1 LNVRDDTVHICDI
14 VPFGVYPPR
23 GGGHNRI
30 HSLNLQASQRGH
42 TVFLFSQGI
51 RRFELKFPLK
61 SWTTKINENYTE
73 YRYVSMLS
81 VAAALFTGSAGAPPL
96 YAGDILGIRHP
107 SVLTR
112 EVVKS
117 DVVKVEHPWQVEYV
131 KSIAGDLPVVA
142 LEANVECDLLQQT
155 LSRRVP
161 YSKYLYRKAMKKEQS
176 ALALADAV
184 MVTSLRDKETLMR
197 KFEVKGAI
205 HVVPN
210 GVDIS
215 LISPVSRSERQRE
228 KERLGFSNRKV
239 VLFTGSS
246 HPPNRE
252 AVQHI
257 VRIAHKLPDVLFVVA
272 GRVGDFFT
280 SAGNVIV
287 TGYVEDITPFFR
299 AADIA
304 INPVTS
310 GSGTN
315 VKMLE
320 YMAAGLPVVST
331 PTGVRGLQVK
341 SGVHVLVQSLEEFPS
356 ALGTILEDGDLRETL
371 STNGRTLVEEIYDWE
386 KIGEKE
392 LDILQRLM

>member
-1 LNVRDDTVHICDI
+1 MRDDTVHICDI
-14 VPFGVYPPR
+14 APFGVYPPR

-30 HSLNLQASQRGH
+30 HYLNLQASQKNH
-42 TVFLFSQGI
+42 TIFLFSQGI

-61 SWTTKINENYTE
+61 SWTTEINERYTE

-96 YAGDILGIRHP
+96 CAGDVLGILHP

-112 EVVKS
+112 EILKS

-131 KSIAGDLPVVA
+131 KSIAEDLPVVVV
-142 LEANVECDLLQQT
+142 EANVECDLLQQT
-155 LSRRVP
+155 LSRKVP
-161 YSKYLYRKAMKKEQS
+161 YSKYLYRKAVEKEQS

-184 MVTSLRDKETLMR
+184 LVTSSLDKETLMR
-197 KFEVKGAI
+197 KFKVKGAV

-210 GVDIS
+210 GVDAS
-215 LISPVSRSERQRE
+215 LISPVSKSERQRE
-228 KERLGFSNRKV
+228 KERLGFSNMKV
-239 VLFTGSS
+239 VLFTGSG

-252 AVQHI
+252 AVQYI
-257 VRIAHKLPDVLFVVA
+257 LRMAHKLPDVLFVVA
-272 GRVGDFFT
+272 GRVGDSFT
-280 SAGNVIV
+280 STRNVIV

-304 INPVTS
+304 VNPVTS

-331 PTGVRGLQVK
+331 LTGVRGLQVEP
-341 SGVHVLVQSLEEFPS
+341 GVHAMVRDLEEFPS
-356 ALGTILEDGDLRETL
+356 AFGAILEDDDLRETL
-371 STNGRTLVEEIYDWE
+371 SRNGRTLAEERYDWK

-392 LDILQRLM
+392 LDILQQLV